1 MSGDSTEA
9 ALEAPIAPDEPV
21 VFRHE
26 DANPDAGVLG
36 YSAGAHLLTEV
47 GVIKGRR
54 ADVGHLVLLTR
65 FDDIV
70 LTPPNAIRLGW
81 LLIRRGLAEAVGRC
95 SPQRGRALSPVCGHL

>member
-1 MSGDSTEA
+1 MSGELTDG
-9 ALEAPIAPDEPV
+9 ALEGSTVPDEPV

-26 DANPDAGVLG
+26 DAIPGTGVTG

-47 GVIKGRR
+47 SAIKGLR

-81 LLIRRGLAEAVGRC
+81 LLIRRGLAAAVGRC
-95 SPQRGRALSPVCGHL
+95 SPRRGLDCAEEA

>member
-1 MSGDSTEA
+1 MLDGPRDTT
-9 ALEAPIAPDEPV
+9 PTTTPDEPV

-26 DANPDAGVLG
+26 DLPAGTGVSG

-65 FDDIV
+65 FDDTV
-70 LTPPNAIRLGW
+70 LTPTNAIRLGW
-81 LLIRRGLAEAVGRC
+81 LLIRRGVAEAVGR
-95 SPQRGRALSPVCGHL
+95 